1 MQPMRSAGYLQPA
14 PCCFSTISTSSRG
27 DLTLPIAAPH
37 GYYMCPPPAAA
48 SFETDDLLSKAD
60 TVLPY
65 QALNFF
71 KIDVFPSSQHPSVLT
86 LELSDQELDTFCDT
100 ADAMF
105 GTLPQHQVA
114 GYPAPVQNDD
124 MERDCQLVTNGLY
137 LGTETAYGT
146 EAARKLDSAP
156 NDWTLLLQVDTDDSL
171 GIMWGDAGKLY
182 FWVEKK
188 AARVGDFSNVWT
200 ILQCT

>member
-1 MQPMRSAGYLQPA
+1 M
-14 PCCFSTISTSSRG
+14 
-27 DLTLPIAAPH
+27 TLPIAAPH